1 MVTGTARTGTVLIG
15 TSGWV
20 YPHWRKGAFY
30 PQGTPQKKELGHLS
44 GLVQSVEINASF
56 YSLQRPS
63 SYESWR
69 AQTPEGFVFSVKG
82 SRFVTHMKRLLE
94 PEVTLA
100 NFFASGLLAL
110 GPKLGPLL
118 WQLPPNFGFD
128 VERVSA
134 FLDALPRTTA
144 EAAALAERHD
154 ERLDG
159 RAHTTTDADRPLRHA
174 FEVRHPGFACQEFT
188 DLMRAKDAAIVVA
201 AAAGDW
207 PHIEEVTT
215 DFVYIRLHGDDELY
229 ASGYSDEALDDWA
242 RKIRAWRESGDV
254 YAYFDNDARG
264 HAPKD
269 AQSLIA
275 RLER

>member
-1 MVTGTARTGTVLIG
+1 MMGSMAGEVRIG

-30 PQGTPQKKELGHLS
+30 PVGTPQKKELGYLA

-56 YSLQRPS
+56 YSLQRPT

-69 AQTPEGFVFSVKG
+69 EQTPEGFVFSVKG
-82 SRFVTHMKRLLE
+82 SRFVTHMKRLLS
-94 PEVTLA
+94 PETTLP

-110 GPKLGPLL
+110 GPKLGPIL
-118 WQLPPNFGFD
+118 WQLPPTFRFD
-128 VERVSA
+128 VERVSD

-144 EAAALAERHD
+144 EAAALAEHHD

-174 FEVRHPGFACQEFT
+174 FEVRNPGFVCRQFT
-188 DLMRAKDAAIVVA
+188 DLMRAKDAAIVIA

-207 PHIEEVTT
+207 PYIEEITT
-215 DFVYIRLHGDDELY
+215 DFVYIRLHGDEKLY
-229 ASGYSDEALDDWA
+229 ASGYPDKSLDEWA
-242 RKIRAWRESGDV
+242 RKIREWRKTTDV
-254 YAYFDNDARG
+254 YAYFDNDAEG

-269 AQSLIA
+269 AQGLIK
-275 RLER
+275 RLG